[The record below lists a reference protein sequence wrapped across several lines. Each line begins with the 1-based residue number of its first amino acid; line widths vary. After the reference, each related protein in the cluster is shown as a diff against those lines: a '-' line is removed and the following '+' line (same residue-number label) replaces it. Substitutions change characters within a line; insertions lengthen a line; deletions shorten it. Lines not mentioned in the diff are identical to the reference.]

1 MANRKR
7 VIYQSE
13 ALFVSATG
21 SNFKYITGAWDTG
34 LYNAGTATAANRHNT
49 LFNTFDFSSISQT
62 GTGNI
67 NVINGFYNAFFTGT
81 FTSGAFSSGLLNF
94 ANQVNRVQSANYGFE
109 IVRQDVNQFG
119 QLAAIDR
126 IIIEQPTVSLDFS
139 YYLNSGENEN
149 NLGLNCKDGTT
160 SALANIL
167 TGDVGTKN
175 YYILVSP
182 EGTDANID
190 TGIAIAQG
198 KTIGLGNAFLS
209 SYSVE
214 AAVGGI
220 PTVTV
225 NAEALNMRFYGASTG
240 NLPTVNPVDGTSLVG
255 TFSIPTPVTGAGFS
269 ALRPGDVTVDITS
282 SNVKGATVTDLKVQ
296 NATISF
302 DITRDPIQKLG
313 NKFAFTREI
322 TFPLTITMSM
332 DAVLGDIDAG
342 NLADI
347 VNDDS
352 SSFDVSMTL
361 NKPGSTNRSVK
372 YTVKGAKLD
381 SQSFSSA
388 IGENKTVSLQ
398 FTSQVGGPT
407 DTTRGIF
414 IQGP

>member
-1 MANRKR
+1 MPRKR

-13 ALFVSATG
+13 ALFVGATG
-21 SNFKYITGAWDTG
+21 SAQ
-34 LYNAGTATAANRHNT
+34 T
-49 LFNTFDFSSISQT
+49 LSQ
-62 GTGNI
+62 I
-67 NVINGFYNAFFTGT
+67 
-81 FTSGAFSSGLLNF
+81 
-94 ANQVNRVQSANYGFE
+94 NRVQSANYSFE
-109 IVRQDVNQFG
+109 IARQDVNQFG

-126 IIIEQPTVSLDFS
+126 IIVEQPTVSLDFS

-149 NLGLNCKDGTT
+149 NLGLTVGSGLLT

-190 TGIAIAQG
+190 KVTATGQG
-198 KTIGLGNAFLS
+198 KTIGLGNGFLS

-225 NAEALNMRFYGASTG
+225 NAEALNMRFYGAATG
-240 NLPTVNPVDGTSLVG
+240 NIPTVNPVDGSSLNG
-255 TFSIPTPVTGAGFS
+255 TFAIPTPNSGAGFS
-269 ALRPGDVTVDITS
+269 ALRPGDVTVDISTS
-282 SNVKGATVTDLKVQ
+282 NAEGVTISDLKIQ

-302 DITRDPIQKLG
+302 DITRDPIQRLG
-313 NKFAFTREI
+313 SKFAFTREI

-332 DAVLGDIDAG
+332 DTVLGDIEAG

-361 NKPGSTNRSVK
+361 NKPGSADRSVK
-372 YTVKGAKLD
+372 YVIKGAKLD

-388 IGENKTVSLQ
+388 IGDNKTVSLQ
-398 FTSQVGGPT
+398 FSSQVGGPT

-414 IQGP
+414 IQGPA